1 MYLTFHKKDAIEKIK
16 EATIKLLTRKSYAD
30 ISMRMI
36 AKEADVALGQ
46 VTYYYHTKSS
56 LILEV
61 VKEALDFVG
70 NDFVKRVGKSKNKI
84 ETVKK
89 IMLEDAI
96 EDDDAIVLIF
106 NLLSESMFNPKL
118 KVLVDTFVKRIHNFL
133 LSLYKEET
141 SLNDEEI
148 RQEVKKLID
157 ETLVKY
163 MRGALIINRN
173 E

>member
-16 EATIKLLTRKSYAD
+16 EATIKLLVRNSYAD
-30 ISMRMI
+30 ISMRKI

-46 VTYYYHTKSS
+46 VTYYYHTKST

-96 EDDDAIVLIF
+96 EDDDAIILIF

-118 KVLVDTFVKRIHNFL
+118 RVLINTFTKRIYNFL
-133 LSLYKEET
+133 ISVYKEET
-141 SLNDEEI
+141 SLTDEEVI
-148 RQEVKKLID
+148 QEVAKLID
-157 ETLVKY
+157 QTLAKY
-163 MRGALIINRN
+163 MRGALIVNKD